1 MRQRKMRS
9 KKHFPKGRYLAL
21 AMAAAVLFASQSST
35 LEAAKSVSQLEDE
48 TDSLEEELR
57 EKNIE
62 RLSAGTCTTAAGII
76 FLDILTNLE
85 RVADH
90 AHNLAGYVK
99 DEL

>member
-1 MRQRKMRS
+1 MEEKELYFPEEIKEDLSSMSSVAVEAFRS
-9 KKHFPKGRYLAL
+9 
-21 AMAAAVLFASQSST
+21 AV
-35 LEAAKSVSQLEDE
+35 EARRNGNMDIVRRVSQLEDE

-90 AHNLAGYVK
+90 AHNLA
-99 DEL
+99 DM